1 MNNKLIPI
9 IVLTLAVGIILA
21 GSVLVPVLND
31 ATETEKTYT
40 NSGYWYMSSDDS
52 EPHTFEFVSGHTW
65 IIDGVE
71 YNTDTE
77 DPSQLKTLISTG
89 DMVMRNNGWA
99 NGNTSGFMGGTPTFA
114 KFTIYNGKI
123 SGEYQNT
130 SQAAHQTIDY
140 DYDSIYFAQF
150 TSDDNTLTKYNIG
163 NIYLKDDSE
172 IFCNGFSKI
181 NNTVVLIKIEGTITN
196 LKLTIYNQYEGSD
209 LTDTYEI
216 TDLTV
221 NKVETDCKDLFKV
234 SSITFTATPTGEET
248 GTEVTYS
255 SFIVPSEVTG
265 ELKEHLTPGQIAL
278 MGAIPVLV
286 IVALLVVAVGVV
298 ARRNE

>member
-9 IVLTLAVGIILA
+9 VLTLVVGIILA

-52 EPHTFEFVSGHTW
+52 KPHTFEFVSGYTW

-71 YNTDTE
+71 YNTGTE
-77 DPSQLKTLISTG
+77 DPSKLKTLISTG

-99 NGNTSGFMGGTPTFA
+99 NGNTSGFMRGTTTFA
-114 KFTIYNGKI
+114 EFTIYNGNI

-130 SQAAHQTIDY
+130 LQAAHQKIDY
-140 DYDSIYFAQF
+140 HYDSIYFAQF
-150 TSDDNTLTKYNIG
+150 KSDDNTLTKYNIG
-163 NIYLKDDSE
+163 NIYLKNDSE
-172 IFCNGFSKI
+172 IICNGFSTI
-181 NNTVVLIKIEGTITN
+181 NNTTVLIKIEGTITN
-196 LKLTIYNQYEGSD
+196 PELKIYNQFDGSD

-298 ARRNE
+298 ARRND

>member
-1 MNNKLIPI
+1 MNNKLIPLI
-9 IVLTLAVGIILA
+9 MTLVVGIILA

-52 EPHTFEFVSGHTW
+52 EPHTFEFVSGFTW
-65 IIDGVE
+65 IIDGAE
-71 YNTDTE
+71 YNTSTE
-77 DPSQLKTLISTG
+77 DPHQLKTLISTG
-89 DMVMRNNGWA
+89 DMVMSNNGWA
-99 NGNTSGFMGGTPTFA
+99 NGNTSGFMTGTPTFA
-114 KFTIYNGKI
+114 KFTIYNGNI

-130 SQAAHQTIDY
+130 SQTAHQTIDY
-140 DYDSIYFAQF
+140 HYDSIYFAQL

-163 NIYLKDDSE
+163 NIYLKNDSE
-172 IFCNGFSKI
+172 IICNGFSKI
-181 NNTVVLIKIEGTITN
+181 NNITVLIKIEGTITN
-196 LKLTIYNQYEGSD
+196 LELTIYDLHNGSD

-234 SSITFTATPTGEET
+234 SSITFTATPTGGET

-265 ELKEHLTPGQIAL
+265 ELKEHLTLGQIAL

-298 ARRNE
+298 ARRND

>member
-1 MNNKLIPI
+1 MESKNL
-9 IVLTLAVGIILA
+9 LTLIITLVVGIILA
-21 GSVLVPVLND
+21 GSLLMPVLND

-52 EPHTFEFVSGHTW
+52 EPHTFEFVSGNTW

-71 YNTDTE
+71 YNTGTE
-77 DPSQLKTLISTG
+77 DPRQLKTLISTG
-89 DMVMRNNGWA
+89 DMVMRNNGFA
-99 NGNTSGFMGGTPTFA
+99 NGNTSGFMVGHLTFA
-114 KFTIYNGKI
+114 KFTIYNGNI

-163 NIYLKDDSE
+163 DIYLKNDSE
-172 IFCNGFSKI
+172 IFCNGFSTI
-181 NNTVVLIKIEGTITN
+181 NNTTVLIKIEGTITN
-196 LKLTIYNQYEGSD
+196 LELTIYNQFNGSD
-209 LTDTYEI
+209 LTDTYKI

-278 MGAIPVLV
+278 MGAIPVMV
-286 IVALLVVAVGVV
+286 IVALLMVAIGVL
-298 ARRNE
+298 RKRND

>member
-9 IVLTLAVGIILA
+9 VLTLVVGIILA
-21 GSVLVPVLND
+21 GSVLMPVLSD

-52 EPHTFEFVSGHTW
+52 EPHTFEFVSGDTW

-77 DPSQLKTLISTG
+77 DPKQLKTLISTG

-99 NGNTSGFMGGTPTFA
+99 NGNAKGFMTGTPTFA
-114 KFTIYNGKI
+114 EFTIHNGNI

-130 SQAAHQTIDY
+130 LQTEHQTINY
-140 DYDSIYFAQF
+140 DYDTIYFAQF
-150 TSDDNTLTKYNIG
+150 TSDDKTLTKYNIG
-163 NIYLKDDSE
+163 NIYLKNDSE
-172 IFCNGFSKI
+172 ILCNGISTI
-181 NNTVVLIKIEGTITN
+181 NSTVVLVKIAGTITD
-196 LKLTIYNQYEGSD
+196 LELTIYNQYNG
-209 LTDTYEI
+209 TDVTDSYKI

-278 MGAIPVLV
+278 LGAIPVLV
-286 IVALLVVAVGVV
+286 IVALLVVAVG
-298 ARRNE
+298 ARRND

>member
-1 MNNKLIPI
+1 METKTLMATVVGLVAVIT
-9 IVLTLAVGIILA
+9 IVGAIMAPAID
-21 GSVLVPVLND
+21 D

-52 EPHTFEFVSGHTW
+52 EPHTFEFVSGYTW

-77 DPSQLKTLISTG
+77 DPQQLKTLISTG

-99 NGNTSGFMGGTPTFA
+99 NGNTSGFMTGSLTFA
-114 KFTIYNGKI
+114 EFTIYNGKI
-123 SGEYQNT
+123 SGEYQNI

-140 DYDSIYFAQF
+140 HYDSIYFAQF

-163 NIYLKDDSE
+163 NIYLKNDSE
-172 IFCNGFSKI
+172 IMCNGFSTI
-181 NNTVVLIKIEGTITN
+181 NNTTVLIKIEGTITN
-196 LKLTIYNQYEGSD
+196 LVLTIYNQFNGSD
-209 LTDTYEI
+209 QTDAYEI

-234 SSITFTATPTGEET
+234 ASITFTATPTGGET

-265 ELKEHLTPGQIAL
+265 ELKEHGRQNYLSCF
-278 MGAIPVLV
+278 
-286 IVALLVVAVGVV
+286 GVFYPPFFRGV
-298 ARRNE
+298 H